1 MGEAKRKKVAI
12 AKEVEDDAEDELPP
26 ETMAEETVA
35 QEKKR
40 TKANRFTE
48 ELQEAKWDRGVIHL
62 AHIPD
67 GFHEKEMNKFFN
79 QFGTV
84 TRIRLAR
91 SKKSNRVKGYGWIEF
106 EDLAVAQIVAEAMD
120 KYLLGGRQLVCKLVP
135 PDRVPRQ
142 LFRGWKFKRIN
153 KTPLR
158 LKDHRNLVNDRPQIE
173 VDGELLPQL
182 AKDQVRRHKEKAEKV
197 KAALETLS
205 ISYDIDGATNGGG
218 QSDDEII
225 VPVSAEELQENI
237 SIPSSALLPESE
249 RPKKHW
255 EQKVQKRK
263 RGREARSEPGASNTG
278 GSKGAPVIAGSTTG
292 PGHVEEG
299 SVHTVRKVR
308 RKDYQGC

>member
-1 MGEAKRKKVAI
+1 MG
-12 AKEVEDDAEDELPP
+12 
-26 ETMAEETVA
+26 
-35 QEKKR
+35 
-40 TKANRFTE
+40 
-48 ELQEAKWDRGVIHL
+48 
-62 AHIPD
+62 
-67 GFHEKEMNKFFN
+67 
-79 QFGTV
+79 
-84 TRIRLAR
+84 
-91 SKKSNRVKGYGWIEF
+91 
-106 EDLAVAQIVAEAMD
+106 
-120 KYLLGGRQLVCKLVP
+120 YLLGGRQLVCKLVP

-182 AKDQVRRHKEKAEKV
+182 TKDQVRRHKEKAEKV

-263 RGREARSEPGASNTG
+263 RGRRLAVNLVRAIQEAAR
-278 GSKGAPVIAGSTTG
+278 APLSLQEAQQGQVTLRRVVCIPYERCAGRTTTG
-292 PGHVEEG
+292 VKWAA
-299 SVHTVRKVR
+299 SIR
-308 RKDYQGC
+308 RQHRQ